1 MNATTEG
8 GDDEAAHASAEEPTP
23 QVDESPPSLL
33 ASLLPHFSSPL
44 DTPSDAG
51 VVDRLELSEQSD
63 SCSSDVQCSNLLSPL
78 RMMTGPK

>member
-33 ASLLPHFSSPL
+33 ASLLPR
-44 DTPSDAG
+44 TPSDAG